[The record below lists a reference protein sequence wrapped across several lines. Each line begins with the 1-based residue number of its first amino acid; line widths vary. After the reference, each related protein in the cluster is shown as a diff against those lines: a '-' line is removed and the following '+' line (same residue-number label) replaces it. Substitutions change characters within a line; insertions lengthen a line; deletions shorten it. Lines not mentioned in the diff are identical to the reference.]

1 MRLDQVVMTPLA
13 GVSELGIYVVAVSV
27 AGIALL
33 FNMAVRDVMFAIE
46 SGERDAA
53 RVGRAAR
60 ISTLVTALVGTMIAA
75 AAPWAIPMLFGP
87 AFVPAAPL
95 VAILILASVLGNP
108 GSVAGAA
115 LSARGRPGLR
125 TLALAIGALA
135 YLPPMFLLMVWLGAL
150 GAALA
155 MFVATMVPAYL
166 VIYWLQ
172 KYYGFPLS
180 EFYRFRAAD
189 FKAIVKIIARLFTMR
204 RATD

>member
-1 MRLDQVVMTPLA
+1 
-13 GVSELGIYVVAVSV
+13 
-27 AGIALL
+27 
-33 FNMAVRDVMFAIE
+33 MFALE

-60 ISTLVTALVGTMIAA
+60 VSTLVTALVGALVAA
-75 AAPWAIPMLFGP
+75 ASPWAIPLLFGP
-87 AFVPAAPL
+87 AFAPAVPL

-125 TLALAIGALA
+125 TLALAIGAA
-135 YLPPMFLLMVWLGAL
+135 IYLPPMLLLIIWLGAL

-155 MFVATMVPAYL
+155 MFIATIVPAYL
-166 VIYWLQ
+166 VIYWLH
-172 KYYGFPLS
+172 KHYGVPLS

-189 FKAIVKIIARLFTMR
+189 FKAILRIVARFFATR
-204 RATD
+204 RA